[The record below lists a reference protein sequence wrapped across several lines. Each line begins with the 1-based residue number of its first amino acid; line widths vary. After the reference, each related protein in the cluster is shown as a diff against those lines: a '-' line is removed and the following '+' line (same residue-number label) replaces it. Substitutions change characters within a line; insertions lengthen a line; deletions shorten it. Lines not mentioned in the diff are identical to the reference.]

1 MKSKGIK
8 TMEVVGEEGKV
19 VKITEIDGKISKV
32 VTTDKAVHNWS
43 HEKVGSFVDKE
54 GHVVT
59 DPRMIDEAMK
69 GNVPD
74 HELKGGKAPVTDKA
88 PVEGEKAPVKKVEEA
103 PKKEVVGEEKPK
115 AKKTTKAKEA
125 PKAVEG
131 ETVAEVKKTTK
142 KTVKKAVKAVE
153 DKAET
158 VTQKVKATVK
168 KVKATVKKATKAK
181 TVVKKSAELG
191 GKALAFSPLAFL
203 AWEYYSSGSLV
214 SSILTCTRDFM
225 WPGAVVVAAYMN
237 ASPF

>member
-32 VTTDKAVHNWS
+32 VTTDKPVHNWS

-59 DPRMIDEAMK
+59 DPRLIDEAMAGK
-69 GNVPD
+69 VPE

-88 PVEGEKAPVKKVEEA
+88 PVEGEKAPTKDPVKKVEEA
-103 PKKEVVGEEKPK
+103 PKKEVVGEEKTTK
-115 AKKTTKAKEA
+115 ARKTTKAKVA

-142 KTVKKAVKAVE
+142 KTVKKAVKE
-153 DKAET
+153 
-158 VTQKVKATVK
+158 VKATVKDTVK

-181 TVVKKSAELG
+181 TVVKKTTELG

-214 SSILTCTRDFM
+214 SSIITCTRDFM
-225 WPGAVVVAAYMN
+225 WPGAVVAAAYMN